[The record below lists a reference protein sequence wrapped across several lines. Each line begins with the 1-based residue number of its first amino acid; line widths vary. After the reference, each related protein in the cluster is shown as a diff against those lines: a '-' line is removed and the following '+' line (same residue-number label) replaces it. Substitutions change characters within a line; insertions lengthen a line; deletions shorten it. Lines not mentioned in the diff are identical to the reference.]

1 MEEKVNVGGLNTTFQ
16 RIPVNYA
23 NSFNLEEEII
33 WMPSKSLWFRR
44 NITKYHIDNTNQSL
58 TERKI
63 ESEEK
68 RENQGNN
75 QGNCSFDVT
84 SI

>member
-33 WMPSKSLWFRR
+33 WMPSIRSYWILLVVYLSGK
-44 NITKYHIDNTNQSL
+44 IKYFTSYL
-58 TERKI
+58 TIGFK
-63 ESEEK
+63 K
-68 RENQGNN
+68 MML
-75 QGNCSFDVT
+75 
-84 SI
+84 SIALIS